1 MRVRAVAALMA
12 ANAFWLMLAVG
23 SRAGAQ
29 DYGPPPAGYANGPPN
44 GPNEQVIV
52 QAPYAPTYRVDHP
65 HLNVPIEN
73 VSLSL
78 PVHYGDLDL
87 RTREGAHALRM
98 RIRQAVGTVCGQLI
112 DMYPVGVESDAQ
124 CFRDA
129 LATSMARADAAI
141 QNARSYPP
149 GRYRDVYYSG
159 Y

>member
-1 MRVRAVAALMA
+1 MRVRTAAAVLA
-12 ANAFWLMLAVG
+12 ANAFWLMFAVG
-23 SRAGAQ
+23 SRASAQ
-29 DYGPPPAGYANGPPN
+29 DYGPPAGYAN

-52 QAPYAPTYRVDHP
+52 QAPYVPQYRVDHP

-78 PVHYGDLDL
+78 AVHYGDLDL
-87 RTREGAHALRM
+87 RTREGARALRM
-98 RIRQAVGTVCGQLI
+98 RIREAANTVCGQLI

-149 GRYRDVYYSG
+149 GRYRDMYYG
-159 Y
+159 GF